1 MVLAPPL
8 AGRAGKFKVRETV
21 PLTEMLTK
29 VSHVAVVLRK
39 SVKKAPRG
47 RPSCLPLLVE
57 VCAIVVYGP
66 YSIVDFRATISDA
79 DLEAVFCPSVG
90 GHATAILMPFSDCRL
105 GAVFRHAW
113 RRPVR
118 RS

>member
-39 SVKKAPRG
+39 SVEITSRG
-47 RPSCLPLLVE
+47 RLSCRSLLVE

-66 YSIVDFRATISDA
+66 YSIVEFCATISDP
-79 DLEAVFCPSVG
+79 DPEVVCCPPVG
-90 GHATAILMPFSDCRL
+90 AFPGII
-105 GAVFRHAW
+105 AW
-113 RRPVR
+113 PWPA
-118 RS
+118 